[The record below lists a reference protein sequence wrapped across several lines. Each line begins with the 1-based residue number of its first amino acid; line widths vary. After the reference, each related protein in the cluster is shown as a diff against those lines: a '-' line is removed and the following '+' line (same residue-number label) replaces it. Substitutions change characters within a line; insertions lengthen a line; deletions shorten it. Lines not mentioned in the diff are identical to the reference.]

1 MAFTRVIRE
10 NFFINPEVLAEY
22 NIKERYFIIGLVCN
36 ADDYGRFWYSSKLI
50 QTQIFP
56 TDEEISS
63 DWVDQALK
71 KLVNGGILC
80 FYEVSGKQY
89 VHFPLW
95 FEKGWYL
102 KQRIDHPREH
112 VLPDCPNCLIEAK
125 TRNKREISR
134 TIKDKSSQ
142 SNINE
147 DNILEER
154 ARKSHQMK
162 FIKDSFNDLQGK
174 FPDVDV
180 KFEFEKFTDW
190 MSANGKQYEDY
201 EAGFRNWL
209 RKIDDFD
216 AII

>member
-36 ADDYGRFWYSSKLI
+36 ADDYGRFWYNSKLI

-56 TDEEISS
+56 TDEEISF

-112 VLPDCPNCLIEAK
+112 VLPDCPICLIEAK

-162 FIKDSFNDLQGK
+162 LIKDSFSDLQDE
-174 FPDVDV
+174 FPDDIVE
-180 KFEFEKFTDW
+180 FEFEKFSDYLG
-190 MSANGKQYEDY
+190 AHGKQYDDY
-201 EAGFRNWL
+201 GAAFRLWL
-209 RKIDDFD
+209 MRSDDFR
-216 AII
+216 

>member
-1 MAFTRVIRE
+1 MAFTRVIRQ
-10 NFFINPEVLAEY
+10 NFFIDPEILAEY

-63 DWVDQALK
+63 DWVDQTLK

-80 FYEVSGKQY
+80 IYEVSGKQY

-162 FIKDSFNDLQGK
+162 LIKDSFNDLKGK
-174 FPDVDV
+174 LPDVDV
-180 KFEFEKFTDW
+180 EFEFEKFTDW

-209 RKIDDFD
+209 RKIDDFE
-216 AII
+216 

>member
-1 MAFTRVIRE
+1 MAFTRVIRM
-10 NFFINPEVLAEY
+10 NFFNDPIISAGY
-22 NIKERYFIIGLVCN
+22 NIQERYFIIGLVCN
-36 ADDYGRFWYSSKLI
+36 ADDYGRFWYNSKLI

-56 TDEEISS
+56 TDEEISF

-71 KLVNGGILC
+71 KLVNDGILC

-162 FIKDSFNDLQGK
+162 LIKDSLNDLHEE
-174 FPDVDV
+174 FPDADLE
-180 KFEFEKFTDW
+180 FEFKKFNYW
-190 MSANGKQYEDY
+190 MLSIGKQYEDY
-201 EAGFRNWL
+201 AAGFRYWL
-209 RKIDDFD
+209 TKIDDFE
-216 AII
+216 

>member
-36 ADDYGRFWYSSKLI
+36 ADDYGRFWYNSKLI

-56 TDEEISS
+56 TDEEISF

-71 KLVNGGILC
+71 KLVNDGILC

-95 FEKGWYL
+95 FEIGWYL

-112 VLPDCPNCLIEAK
+112 VLPDCPICLTEAK

-134 TIKDKSSQ
+134 AIKDKSNK
-142 SNINE
+142 SNKNKN
-147 DNILEER
+147 NILEER
-154 ARKSHQMK
+154 DRKSHQMK
-162 FIKDSFNDLQGK
+162 LIKDSLNDLHEE
-174 FPDVDV
+174 FPDADLE
-180 KFEFEKFTDW
+180 FEFKKFNCW
-190 MSANGKQYEDY
+190 MSAIGKQYKDY
-201 EAGFRNWL
+201 AEGFRYWL
-209 RKIDDFD
+209 TKIDDFE
-216 AII
+216 

>member
-1 MAFTRVIRE
+1 MAFTRVIRQ
-10 NFFINPEVLAEY
+10 NFFIDPEILAEY

-36 ADDYGRFWYSSKLI
+36 ADDYGRFWYNSKLI

-63 DWVDQALK
+63 DWVDQTLK
-71 KLVNGGILC
+71 KLLNGGILC

-102 KQRIDHPREH
+102 KQRIDHPREF
-112 VLPDCPNCLIEAK
+112 VLPDCPICLIEAK

-154 ARKSHQMK
+154 APKSHQMK
-162 FIKDSFNDLQGK
+162 LIKDSFNDLQGK

-180 KFEFEKFTDW
+180 EFEFEKFTDW
-190 MSANGKQYEDY
+190 MSAIGKQYEDY
-201 EAGFRNWL
+201 AAGFRCWL
-209 RKIDDFD
+209 RKTDDFE
-216 AII
+216 

>member
-1 MAFTRVIRE
+1 MAFTRVIRQ
-10 NFFINPEVLAEY
+10 NFFIDPEILAEY

-36 ADDYGRFWYSSKLI
+36 ADDYGRFWYYSKLI

-102 KQRIDHPREH
+102 KQRIDHPREFGF
-112 VLPDCPNCLIEAK
+112 PDCPMCLTEEKAM
-125 TRNKREISR
+125 NKREVSR
-134 TIKDKSSQ
+134 AIKDKSNK
-142 SNINE
+142 SNKNKN
-147 DNILEER
+147 NILEER
-154 ARKSHQMK
+154 DRKSHQMK
-162 FIKDSFNDLQGK
+162 LIKDSFNDLQEE
-174 FPDVDV
+174 FPDVDL
-180 KFEFEKFTDW
+180 KFEFERFSDW
-190 MSANGKQYEDY
+190 MLSIGKQYEDY
-201 EAGFRNWL
+201 AAAFRGWL
-209 RKIDDFD
+209 RKIPDFER
-216 AII
+216 